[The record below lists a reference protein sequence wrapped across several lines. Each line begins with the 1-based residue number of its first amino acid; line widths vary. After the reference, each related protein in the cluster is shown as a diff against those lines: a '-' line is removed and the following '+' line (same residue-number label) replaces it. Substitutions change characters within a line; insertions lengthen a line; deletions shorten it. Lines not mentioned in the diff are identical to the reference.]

1 MENEAPRNRW
11 AASLTLMRRVV
22 DTNPSLPTGRASRG
36 KFPRRE
42 QLRMTIRRNFRVNVR
57 ALAAAAMC
65 VALSLTICGAPVFA
79 QENAAQENS
88 AQVRPPKLNYTTHTL
103 PNGLQ
108 VILLEDH
115 EVPII
120 NLQVWYHV
128 GGKDEKPGRT
138 GFAHL
143 FEHLMFKG
151 SAHVPAEAHSRIIE
165 AVGGFDN
172 AETNDDTTNF
182 YETFPSNYLE
192 RVIWLEAD
200 RMGSLN
206 VSEANFLSER
216 EVVKEE
222 RRLRIENQPYGYI
235 QEDLRAEAFQ
245 VHGYHHT
252 PIGSIEDL
260 NKATVQDVRDF
271 FNTYYKPNNATMVIA
286 GDFNSAQALV
296 WAKKY
301 FDGIPAS
308 AKPIPR
314 LNNPEPAQ
322 TAERDV
328 TKNYSNTPL
337 PAVVIGY
344 RVPAKY
350 TPDSYPLDLASGI
363 LAAGE
368 SSRLYK
374 ELVYKQQI
382 AVQAAGFGNFTEDPN
397 LFWAYAIMNQ
407 GHTAEEGR
415 KAVVAVLD
423 ELKTKPVEAREFDKA
438 ENQEISGF
446 ILGRNTDE
454 EKAVALGAAAVI
466 GKDPDLVN
474 TELGHYLKLNP
485 ADVQRAAAEYFV
497 PQHATVLLVKPAAQ

>member
-1 MENEAPRNRW
+1 MKNRH
-11 AASLTLMRRVV
+11 V
-22 DTNPSLPTGRASRG
+22 
-36 KFPRRE
+36 
-42 QLRMTIRRNFRVNVR
+42 FRVSAR
-57 ALAAAAMC
+57 SLSALAICATLC
-65 VALSLTICGAPVFA
+65 STPLVAQGNVA
-79 QENAAQENS
+79 QENT

-128 GGKDEKPGRT
+128 GGKDERPGRT

-151 SAHVPAEAHSRIIE
+151 SAHVPAEEHSRIIE

-172 AETNDDTTNF
+172 AETGDDTTNF
-182 YETFPSNYLE
+182 FETFPSNYLE
-192 RVIWLEAD
+192 RVLWLEAD

-206 VSEANFLSER
+206 VSDENFKSER

-222 RRLRIENQPYGYI
+222 RRVRIENQPYGYL
-235 QEDLRAEAFQ
+235 QEDLRAAAFT

-252 PIGSIEDL
+252 PIGSMEDL
-260 NKATVQDVRDF
+260 DKATIQDVRDF
-271 FNTYYKPNNATMVIA
+271 FNTFYKPNNATLVIV
-286 GDFNSAQALV
+286 GDFDSAQALA
-296 WAKKY
+296 WTNKY

-314 LNNPEPAQ
+314 LNNPEPPQ
-322 TAERDV
+322 TAERV
-328 TKNYSNTPL
+328 AKKSYSNTPL

-344 RVPAKY
+344 KIPARY
-350 TPDSYPLDLASGI
+350 SPDAYPLDLASNI
-363 LAAGE
+363 LAGGE
-368 SSRLYK
+368 SSRLYQT
-374 ELVYKQQI
+374 LVYKEQI
-382 AVQAAGFGNFTEDPN
+382 AVQAAGFGAFSEDPN

-466 GKDPDLVN
+466 GKNPDLAN
-474 TELGHYLKLNP
+474 TELGHYLKLTP
-485 ADVQRAAAEYFV
+485 ADVQRAAEEYFV
-497 PQHATVLLVKPAAQ
+497 AKHATVLLVKPAAQ